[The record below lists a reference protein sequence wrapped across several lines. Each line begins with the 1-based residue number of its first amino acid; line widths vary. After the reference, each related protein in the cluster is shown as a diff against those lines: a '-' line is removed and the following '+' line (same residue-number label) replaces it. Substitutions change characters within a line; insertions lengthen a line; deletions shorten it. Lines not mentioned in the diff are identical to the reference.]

1 MAEISNLRKQYLSEI
16 GHSVDAALEPVENYD
31 GLKGVPTNARYIG
44 MEKNDHNKGKEKT

>member
-31 GLKGVPTNARYIG
+31 GLKGVPTNARDKILPFR
-44 MEKNDHNKGKEKT
+44 HNTKRRVEN